1 MKGYFL
7 AHDIGTSCD
16 KAVLV
21 DTEGKVFR
29 TVSQGYPIHFGQQR
43 AEQDPEDW
51 WHAFCVSTR
60 KLLVE
65 VRPEQI
71 LAVAVSGQMMACLP
85 VDSEGRAL
93 RPAMIWADARAA
105 LQLEEIVA
113 QVGVE
118 KYYRT
123 IGMRPSENYALSK
136 MRWFRQQEPHL
147 YEKTFCFLAAK
158 DYVNHRLAGVFAT
171 DREDAAYMHAYDI
184 AARDWS
190 DLLLQAAGIERDKMP
205 PIREQATVLG
215 VTGREQ
221 QLQTG
226 LAPGTPVILCAGDG
240 DMATLGAGV
249 VEVGDAYTSVG
260 TSSWVSVLT
269 GSQRMDDRQRIA
281 KADCFGLWR
290 DSGTMQAGG
299 FSYSWFR
306 KLLGGGNPGTEATVS
321 YARLEAEAEA
331 SPPGAGGM
339 LYLPYLMGER
349 SPWWD
354 NRLRGAFLGL
364 RSDTERGD
372 MVRAVLEG
380 VALNLGLIYDAIRE
394 TVPEVQPQ
402 RMRLIGGGG
411 KSRLWRQIFAD
422 VYGLPVVQTNVSEE
436 AGALGCAVLAG
447 VALGLYRDRSVIR
460 KFETIQNVIEPD
472 PQRTVFY
479 QDLREIFARAAEA
492 VAPVSHQLGR
502 KTADGTE

>member
-1 MKGYFL
+1 MKRYFL

-21 DTEGKVFR
+21 DPEGRVFR
-29 TVSQGYPIHFGQQR
+29 TVSQGYPIHFGPQQ

-51 WHAFCVSTR
+51 WRAFCISTR
-60 KLLVE
+60 KLLAD

-85 VDSEGRAL
+85 VDRAGRAL

-105 LQLEEIVA
+105 RQTEEIVA
-113 QVGVE
+113 QVGAE
-118 KYYRT
+118 TYYRT
-123 IGMRPSENYALSK
+123 TGMRPSANYALSK
-136 MRWFRQQEPHL
+136 MRWFRQQEPRL
-147 YEKTFCFLAAK
+147 YAQTFCFLAAK
-158 DYVNHRLAGVFAT
+158 DYVNHRLTGVFAT

-184 AARDWS
+184 VARDWS
-190 DLLLQAAGIERDKMP
+190 GALLQAAGIERDKMP

-215 VTGREQ
+215 TTGREQ
-221 QLQTG
+221 QRETG
-226 LAPGTPVILCAGDG
+226 LAPGTPVVLCAGDG

-269 GSQRMDDRQRIA
+269 GSPRMDGRQRIA

-306 KLLGGGNPGTEATVS
+306 NLLCESEAN
-321 YARLEAEAEA
+321 AGDPAFLAQLEARAEA
-331 SPPGAGGM
+331 SPPGAGGV

-364 RSDTERGD
+364 QGDTTRGD
-372 MVRAVLEG
+372 MARAVLEG
-380 VALNLGLIYDAIRE
+380 VALNLGLIYDVIRE

-402 RMRLIGGGG
+402 KMRLIGGGG

-422 VYGLPVVQTNVSEE
+422 VYGLPVVQTNVSEQ

-447 VALGLYRDRSVIR
+447 IALGMYRDRGVIR
-460 KFETIQNVIEPD
+460 EIETIQTVTEPD
-472 PQRTVFY
+472 PQRTAFY
-479 QDLREIFARAAEA
+479 RDLRGLFAKAAQA
-492 VAPVSHQLGR
+492 VAPVSHWLGEQPAGETR
-502 KTADGTE
+502 